1 MDGVQVL
8 PTPIKSAKDVK
19 DYKQIQLPNGL
30 KALLISDTSFDL
42 KKLEEEEKNNGLGEK
57 GLKKSAAALCI
68 GEILFNRYISI
79 FIMEIP
85 SSCRIQSGKKS
96 ITYEF

>member
-57 GLKKSAAALCI
+57 GLKTSAAALCI
-68 GEILFNRYISI
+68 GEILF
-79 FIMEIP
+79 
-85 SSCRIQSGKKS
+85 KLD
-96 ITYEF
+96 TYLNS